1 MMKGNRGHIRQWYT
15 DLSFKKKLL
24 SISLGVC
31 VFPLFLLQIIFTRV
45 SISNMNEQINE
56 QIHNNL
62 VQIAEKFTLKMESYE
77 DMIYQIYSD
86 KEMINSLEKYPSAG
100 KMEGASLFYFLNEK
114 MKQFAEKRKGIRS
127 ISLICSSGESLTYD
141 NQSGS
146 VLDNIWRD
154 YPDLRMIEPYRMTQ
168 GKKEIVL
175 IPTQTISSQ
184 EKPEAL
190 FFLGKELY
198 NTDNLEQGV
207 IGTLIICIEE
217 QELNEICNGVRN
229 QEYQENSIT
238 FITDAHG
245 NVLSFPDED
254 FLGTRLTEEKDEIDF
269 ILSAEKF
276 GSRNLNSSF
285 YQDEKTGWIFYNV
298 YDQDYFMRDVSQL
311 QKLYW
316 FLLIIDVLVALVF
329 INSINHYFSNYL
341 NQIMEGIRQ
350 VEKGNVDVQLVVV
363 RQDEFGR
370 IGENFNHMTVTVKT
384 LIQEVQEI
392 SRKKTQAEIKALE
405 YQINPH
411 FLYNTLDAI
420 NWMAVKKEEYE
431 ISRMVSNLGF
441 ILRYSINK
449 KNERVSMSD
458 VEEWLRA
465 YVPLY
470 QLRYGNSFEF
480 QIYVENSVKE
490 QKIHKFLI
498 QPIVENAILHGI
510 KDMEGA
516 LLQVNIALEEQSG
529 RIHIIVEDN
538 GIGMEKNK
546 IDIYNQRDRTWTGT
560 DRIGLANVFE
570 RIQLYYGEKGE
581 WHISSVEG
589 MGTVMELL
597 LPPEDR
603 ESIQEK
609 VIE

>member
-1 MMKGNRGHIRQWYT
+1 MKGNRGHIRQWYT

-24 SISLGVC
+24 SISLGIC
-31 VFPLFLLQIIFTRV
+31 VFPVILLQIIFTQT
-45 SISNMNEQINE
+45 SISNMNKQINE

-62 VQIAEKFTLKMESYE
+62 VQISEKFTLKMESYE
-77 DMIYQIYSD
+77 DMVYQVYSD
-86 KEMINSLEKYPSAG
+86 KEIINSLEKYPSAG
-100 KMEGASLFYFLNEK
+100 KMEGASLFYFLNER
-114 MKQFAEKRKGIRS
+114 MKQFAEKRKGVRS

-146 VLDNIWRD
+146 ALDNIWRD
-154 YPDLRMIEPYRMTQ
+154 YPDLRMIEPYQLTQ
-168 GKKEIVL
+168 GRNEIVL
-175 IPTQTISSQ
+175 IPTRVISNQ
-184 EKPEAL
+184 EKSEAL

-217 QELNEICNGVRN
+217 QELNEICNGARN

-238 FITDAHG
+238 FITDSSG
-245 NVLSFPDED
+245 TVLSFPNQNMIGTIVTDEQN
-254 FLGTRLTEEKDEIDF
+254 EIDF
-269 ILSAEKF
+269 IHEAEIFSSK
-276 GSRNLNSSF
+276 NLNSSS

-298 YDQDYFMRDVSQL
+298 YDQDYFMKDVSRL
-311 QKLYW
+311 QMIYW
-316 FLLIIDVLVALVF
+316 FLLLLDVFVVLIF
-329 INSINHYFSNYL
+329 INSINHYFINYL

-350 VEKGNVDVQLVVV
+350 VEKGNLDVQLVVD
-363 RQDEFGR
+363 RRDEFGR
-370 IGENFNHMTVTVKT
+370 IGENFNHMTGTVKE

-392 SRKKTQAEIKALE
+392 SQKKTKAEIKALE

-420 NWMAVKKEEYE
+420 NWMAVEKNEFE

-449 KNERVSMSD
+449 ENERVTLSD
-458 VEEWLRA
+458 VEEWLKS

-470 QLRYGNSFEF
+470 QIRYGYSFEF
-480 QIYVENSVKE
+480 QIYMEDEAREK
-490 QKIHKFLI
+490 KIHKFLI

-516 LLQVNIALEEQSG
+516 VLQVNIGLDEQSG

-538 GIGMEKNK
+538 GIGMEKEK

-560 DRIGLANVFE
+560 DRIGLANIFE
-570 RIQLYYGEKGE
+570 RIQLYYGEEGE

-589 MGTVMELL
+589 MGTIMEFL
-597 LPPEDR
+597 LPAEDK
-603 ESIQEK
+603 ETM
-609 VIE
+609 

>member
-1 MMKGNRGHIRQWYT
+1 MWNTDRIVHAVGLFYIVQSVMLTGVAVYAGSWGLALPAVTGLPVAFALLYVRKKQKNRERRMLSALKG
-15 DLSFKKKLL
+15 
-24 SISLGVC
+24 
-31 VFPLFLLQIIFTRV
+31 
-45 SISNMNEQINE
+45 
-56 QIHNNL
+56 
-62 VQIAEKFTLKMESYE
+62 
-77 DMIYQIYSD
+77 
-86 KEMINSLEKYPSAG
+86 KE
-100 KMEGASLFYFLNEK
+100 ASLLE
-114 MKQFAEKRKGIRS
+114 AEEIWLSEELCQIVEGLLR
-127 ISLICSSGESLTYD
+127 EQQE
-141 NQSGS
+141 QS
-146 VLDNIWRD
+146 R
-154 YPDLRMIEPYRMTQ
+154 YYQ
-168 GKKEIVL
+168 GKYAEYL
-175 IPTQTISSQ
+175 ALQT
-184 EKPEAL
+184 
-190 FFLGKELY
+190 
-198 NTDNLEQGV
+198 
-207 IGTLIICIEE
+207 
-217 QELNEICNGVRN
+217 
-229 QEYQENSIT
+229 
-238 FITDAHG
+238 
-245 NVLSFPDED
+245 
-254 FLGTRLTEEKDEIDF
+254 
-269 ILSAEKF
+269 
-276 GSRNLNSSF
+276 
-285 YQDEKTGWIFYNV
+285 
-298 YDQDYFMRDVSQL
+298 
-311 QKLYW
+311 
-316 FLLIIDVLVALVF
+316 
-329 INSINHYFSNYL
+329 
-341 NQIMEGIRQ
+341 
-350 VEKGNVDVQLVVV
+350 
-363 RQDEFGR
+363 
-370 IGENFNHMTVTVKT
+370 
-384 LIQEVQEI
+384 
-392 SRKKTQAEIKALE
+392 
-405 YQINPH
+405 QINPH

>member
-1 MMKGNRGHIRQWYT
+1 MKGNRGHIRQWYT

-24 SISLGVC
+24 SISLGIC
-31 VFPLFLLQIIFTRV
+31 VFPVILLQIIFTQT
-45 SISNMNEQINE
+45 SISNMNKQINE

-62 VQIAEKFTLKMESYE
+62 VQISEKFTLKMESYE
-77 DMIYQIYSD
+77 DMVYQVYSD
-86 KEMINSLEKYPSAG
+86 KEIINSLEKYPTAG
-100 KMEGASLFYFLNEK
+100 KMEGASLFYFLNER
-114 MKQFAEKRKGIRS
+114 MKQFAEKRKGVRS

-146 VLDNIWRD
+146 ALDNIWRD
-154 YPDLRMIEPYRMTQ
+154 YPDLRMIEPYQLTQ
-168 GKKEIVL
+168 GRNEIVL
-175 IPTQTISSQ
+175 IPTRVISNQ
-184 EKPEAL
+184 EKSEAL

-198 NTDNLEQGV
+198 NTDNLQQGV

-217 QELNEICNGVRN
+217 QELNEICNGARN

-238 FITDAHG
+238 FITDSG
-245 NVLSFPDED
+245 GTVLSFPNQNMIGTIVTDEQN
-254 FLGTRLTEEKDEIDF
+254 EIDF
-269 ILSAEKF
+269 IHEAEIFSSK
-276 GSRNLNSSF
+276 NLNSSS

-298 YDQDYFMRDVSQL
+298 YDQDHFMKDVSRL
-311 QKLYW
+311 QMIYW
-316 FLLIIDVLVALVF
+316 FLLLLDVFVVLIF
-329 INSINHYFSNYL
+329 INSINHYFINYL

-350 VEKGNVDVQLVVV
+350 VEKGNFDVQLVVD
-363 RQDEFGR
+363 RRDEFGR
-370 IGENFNHMTVTVKT
+370 IGENFNHMTGTVKE

-392 SRKKTQAEIKALE
+392 SQKKTKAEIKALE

-420 NWMAVKKEEYE
+420 NWMAVEKNEFE

-449 KNERVSMSD
+449 ENERVKLSD
-458 VEEWLRA
+458 VEEWLKS

-470 QLRYGNSFEF
+470 QIRYGYSFEF
-480 QIYVENSVKE
+480 QIYMEDEVREK
-490 QKIHKFLI
+490 KIHKFLI

-516 LLQVNIALEEQSG
+516 VLQVNIGLEEQSG

-538 GIGMEKNK
+538 GIGMEKEK

-560 DRIGLANVFE
+560 DRIGLANIFE

-589 MGTVMELL
+589 MGTIMEFL
-597 LPPEDR
+597 LPPEDK
-603 ESIQEK
+603 ETM
-609 VIE
+609 

>member
-1 MMKGNRGHIRQWYT
+1 MKGNRGHIRQWYT

-24 SISLGVC
+24 SISLGIC
-31 VFPLFLLQIIFTRV
+31 VFPVILLQIIFTQT
-45 SISNMNEQINE
+45 SISNMNKQINE

-62 VQIAEKFTLKMESYE
+62 VQISEKFTLKMESYE
-77 DMIYQIYSD
+77 DMVYQVYSD
-86 KEMINSLEKYPSAG
+86 KEIINSLEKYPTAG
-100 KMEGASLFYFLNEK
+100 KMEGASLFYFLNER
-114 MKQFAEKRKGIRS
+114 MKQFAEKRKGVRS

-146 VLDNIWRD
+146 ALDNIWRD
-154 YPDLRMIEPYRMTQ
+154 YPDLRMIEPYQLTQ
-168 GKKEIVL
+168 GRNEIVL
-175 IPTQTISSQ
+175 IPTRVISNQ
-184 EKPEAL
+184 EKSEAL

-198 NTDNLEQGV
+198 NTDNLQQGV

-217 QELNEICNGVRN
+217 QELNEICNGARN

-238 FITDAHG
+238 FITDSG
-245 NVLSFPDED
+245 GTVLSFPNQNMIGTIVTDEQN
-254 FLGTRLTEEKDEIDF
+254 EIDF
-269 ILSAEKF
+269 IHEAEIFSSK
-276 GSRNLNSSF
+276 NLNSSS

-298 YDQDYFMRDVSQL
+298 YDQDHFMKDVSRL
-311 QKLYW
+311 QMIYW
-316 FLLIIDVLVALVF
+316 FLLLLDVFVVLIF
-329 INSINHYFSNYL
+329 INSINHYFINYL

-350 VEKGNVDVQLVVV
+350 VEKGNFDVQLVVD
-363 RQDEFGR
+363 RRDEFGR
-370 IGENFNHMTVTVKT
+370 IGENFNHMTGTVKE

-392 SRKKTQAEIKALE
+392 SQKKTKAEIKALE

-420 NWMAVKKEEYE
+420 NWMAVEKNEFE

-449 KNERVSMSD
+449 ENERVKLSD
-458 VEEWLRA
+458 VEEWLKS

-470 QLRYGNSFEF
+470 QIRYGYSFEF
-480 QIYVENSVKE
+480 QIYMEDEVREK
-490 QKIHKFLI
+490 KIHKFLI

-516 LLQVNIALEEQSG
+516 VLQVNIGLDEQSG

-538 GIGMEKNK
+538 GIGMEKEK

-560 DRIGLANVFE
+560 DRIGLANIFE

-589 MGTVMELL
+589 MGTIMEFL
-597 LPPEDR
+597 LPPEDK
-603 ESIQEK
+603 ETM
-609 VIE
+609 

>member
-1 MMKGNRGHIRQWYT
+1 MKGNRGHIRQWYT

-24 SISLGVC
+24 SISLGIC
-31 VFPLFLLQIIFTRV
+31 VFPVILLQIIFTQT
-45 SISNMNEQINE
+45 SISNMNKQINE

-62 VQIAEKFTLKMESYE
+62 VQISEKFTLKMESYE
-77 DMIYQIYSD
+77 DMVYQVYSD
-86 KEMINSLEKYPSAG
+86 KEIIKSLEKYPTAG
-100 KMEGASLFYFLNEK
+100 KMEGASLFYFLNER
-114 MKQFAEKRKGIRS
+114 MKQFAEKRKGVRS

-146 VLDNIWRD
+146 ALDNIWRD
-154 YPDLRMIEPYRMTQ
+154 YPDLRMIEPYQLTQ
-168 GKKEIVL
+168 GRNEIVL
-175 IPTQTISSQ
+175 IPTRVISNQ
-184 EKPEAL
+184 EKSEAM

-217 QELNEICNGVRN
+217 QELNEICNGALN

-238 FITDAHG
+238 FITDSG
-245 NVLSFPDED
+245 GTVLSFPNQNMIGTIVTDEQN
-254 FLGTRLTEEKDEIDF
+254 EIDF
-269 ILSAEKF
+269 IHEAEIFSSK
-276 GSRNLNSSF
+276 NLNSSS

-298 YDQDYFMRDVSQL
+298 YDQDYFMKDVSRL
-311 QKLYW
+311 QMIYW
-316 FLLIIDVLVALVF
+316 FLLLLDVFVVLIF
-329 INSINHYFSNYL
+329 INSINHYFINYL

-350 VEKGNVDVQLVVV
+350 VEKGNLDVQLVVD
-363 RQDEFGR
+363 RRDEFGR
-370 IGENFNHMTVTVKT
+370 IGENFNHMTGTVKE

-392 SRKKTQAEIKALE
+392 SQKKTKAEIKALE

-420 NWMAVKKEEYE
+420 NWMAVEKNEFE

-449 KNERVSMSD
+449 ENERVTMSD
-458 VEEWLRA
+458 VEEWLKS

-470 QLRYGNSFEF
+470 QIRYGYSFEF
-480 QIYVENSVKE
+480 QIYMEDEVREK
-490 QKIHKFLI
+490 KIHKFLI

-516 LLQVNIALEEQSG
+516 VLQVNIGLDEQSG

-538 GIGMEKNK
+538 GIGMEKEK

-560 DRIGLANVFE
+560 DRIGLANIFE
-570 RIQLYYGEKGE
+570 RIQLYYGEEGE

-589 MGTVMELL
+589 MGTIMEFL
-597 LPPEDR
+597 LPPEDK
-603 ESIQEK
+603 ETM
-609 VIE
+609 